1 MKVIEFKAYLKEH
14 ASEYDF
20 VPYTHEGVDGI
31 LVTNKLF
38 STKTHFSKKAIEE
51 NDILTLLNATH
62 QGKNIDQITRITGY
76 FSQIRS
82 WNRGKTGELKE
93 RYKNKGYF

>member
-1 MKVIEFKAYLKEH
+1 MKVEEFKAYLKVHE
-14 ASEYDF
+14 SEF
-20 VPYTHEGVDGI
+20 GFEPYTHEGVDGI
-31 LVTNKLF
+31 LVSNKLF
-38 STKTHFSKKAIEE
+38 STRTHFSRKAIEE

-82 WNRGKTGELKE
+82 WNKGKTGELKD
-93 RYKNKGYF
+93 RYRNKGYF